1 MGIMTLGLEIGFL
14 ILQTLLLVALPQ
26 RLYVLAAGV
35 YTPVGWQMLNAVTSL
50 GSGVAVL
57 AVANGSPLMIVMP
70 SAVAAC
76 ACATIIY
83 SDVRYFLIPDL
94 CSLVILAAGVASAV
108 TTGLLQAAAGS
119 AVGGLMLLL
128 VICIGR
134 LRGIEGM
141 GFGDVKLGFA
151 LGALLGPVAMA
162 WALCISSFAGLAWGL
177 LAYIGRRQGFDAIP
191 YGAALGAVA
200 IIMLGA
206 KVAGVSIE
214 PSWL

>member
-1 MGIMTLGLEIGFL
+1 MGMMTLGLEIGCL
-14 ILQTLLLVALPQ
+14 IPVALLLVAMPQ

-35 YTPVGWQMLNAVTSL
+35 QTPVGWQVLNAVTSL
-50 GSGVAVL
+50 GSGVVVVA
-57 AVANGSPLMIVMP
+57 AANGTPLLIVMP
-70 SAVAAC
+70 AAVAAC
-76 ACATIIY
+76 ACGTIIY

-94 CSLVILAAGVASAV
+94 CSLVVFAAGIVSAV
-108 TTGLLQAAAGS
+108 TTGPLQAAAGS

-128 VICIGR
+128 VVYIGH

-162 WALCISSFAGLAWGL
+162 WALCLSSFAGLAWAF
-177 LAYIGRRQGFDAIP
+177 LAYVGRRQQFNVIP

-200 IIMLGA
+200 IVMLSA
-206 KVAGVSIE
+206 KVAGVSVE